1 MIRSMTGFGSA
12 EVIEGGTSV
21 KVEIH
26 SVNGRFLDLKVKLPK
41 YFYEYEGELRKI
53 AQEHIDRGRV
63 NVNMTV
69 NMSSARAAAVRLD
82 YDLAARYMEL
92 TNELAHRHSLE
103 CRMDAR
109 TLISLPDILAWDD
122 EDTASAES
130 QWEMARRAAVAAFEA
145 HRAMREKE
153 GEAIGHD
160 VRHRLDNINLHLA
173 EIEKRAPEVVR
184 TNTARL
190 RKKIESLIGSDTFDE
205 VRFAME
211 VALYADR
218 LDITEEIVRFRSH
231 NKLFAQE
238 LLQPKTSGRK
248 LSFLL
253 QEMNRETNTIG
264 SKVMDAEVAGVVVLI
279 KEELE
284 KMREQTEN
292 ME

>member
-12 EVIEGGTSV
+12 EVIEDGTSV
-21 KVEIH
+21 KVEVH

-41 YFYEYEGELRKI
+41 CFYEYEGELRKI
-53 AQEHIDRGRV
+53 AQEYIERGRV
-63 NVNMTV
+63 TVNMTM
-69 NMSSARAAAVRLD
+69 NMSSERAAAVRLD

-92 TNELAHRHSLE
+92 TNELARRHNIE
-103 CRMDAR
+103 CSMDAR
-109 TLISLPDILAWDD
+109 TLISLPDMLAWDD

-130 QWEMARRAAVAAFEA
+130 QWEMARRAAIAAFEA
-145 HRAMREKE
+145 HQAMRGKE
-153 GEAIGHD
+153 GQAIGRD
-160 VRHRLDNINLHLA
+160 VRQRLDNINLHLA
-173 EIEKRAPEVVR
+173 EIEKRAPEIIR
-184 TNTARL
+184 TNTTRL
-190 RKKIESLIGSDTFDE
+190 RKKIEGLIGTDTFDE

-238 LLQPKTSGRK
+238 ILQTKTSGRK

-264 SKVMDAEVAGVVVLI
+264 SKVMDAEVAGIVVQV